1 MKAESI
7 LILIFIVFA
16 IIILVGFYIMGKAA
30 LSVFPD
36 IKTVN
41 VKYRDLAASGY
52 STTSLV
58 TKMGGARNVLDIV
71 VTDTELWLKSM
82 VLFAGIGQ
90 QYDLLHKIPLNKIV
104 KVEKIGRKVQIDFQ
118 TKAEEDK
125 QVVLITKK
133 PDALIQ
139 NLKR

>member
-1 MKAESI
+1 
-7 LILIFIVFA
+7 
-16 IIILVGFYIMGKAA
+16 
-30 LSVFPD
+30 
-36 IKTVN
+36 
-41 VKYRDLAASGY
+41 
-52 STTSLV
+52 
-58 TKMGGARNVLDIV
+58 MGGARNVLDIV